1 MSEASTKP
9 YLIRAIHEW
18 CTDSGLTPYIAVLA
32 DEGVR
37 VPLEFVKNGEIVLN
51 ISPLA
56 TSRLQLGN
64 EAIEFHARFGGIAR
78 EVWVPIEKVLA
89 VYARENGQG
98 MAFDVPR
105 GTQPA
110 GLEAT
115 TEAPADRRPAPT
127 PMTLVSVRPGQ
138 PTSVGQVSAVPAPAA
153 DSEPD
158 DTPPSPRAGDRPHL
172 TRVK

>member
-18 CTDSGLTPYIAVLA
+18 CTDSGFTPYIAVLA

-51 ISPLA
+51 ISSLA

-64 EAIEFHARFGGIAR
+64 ESIEFHARFGGVAR
-78 EVWVPIEKVLA
+78 EVYVPIEKVLA

-105 GTQPA
+105 DAVPA
-110 GLEAT
+110 GVEAT
-115 TEAPADRRPAPT
+115 DDSPSVQRPTGPT
-127 PMTLVSVRPGQ
+127 PMTLVPVRPPHSAAA
-138 PTSVGQVSAVPAPAA
+138 PTSTA
-153 DSEPD
+153 DREPD
-158 DTPPSPRAGDRPHL
+158 DTPPAPRPGDRPHL